1 MVQASSGIEQDPI
14 SKITKAKRVLVI
26 KHLPSRYKALGSV
39 ILSIGKKQTIK
50 HQYA

>member
-14 SKITKAKRVLVI
+14 SKITKAKRVQVI